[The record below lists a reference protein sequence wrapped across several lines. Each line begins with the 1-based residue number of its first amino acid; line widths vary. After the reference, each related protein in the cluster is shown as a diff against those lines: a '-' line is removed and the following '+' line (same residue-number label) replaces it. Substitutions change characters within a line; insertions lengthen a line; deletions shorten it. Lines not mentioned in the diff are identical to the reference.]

1 MNNEKLLPPKPIFK
15 SRKSHDAV
23 FATLIGGGLPD
34 WLAKILSSRL
44 DKPTEIDLLYSN
56 ELAEIEDPSSIPDMD
71 IAVSRIVLAIK
82 NEEKIILVCDHDM
95 DGTGSAAVLWSALI
109 DYFNVREA
117 LINVVTSHRLTEGYG
132 ITEPVA
138 QRIIALKPSLVIS
151 ADKGSSDEPRI
162 KKIAEAGIDV
172 IVTDHHEIG
181 TNGPPKSAIAV
192 VNPIRVDSSYDKHV
206 CGAGVAFL
214 TMAKVRTALIQEGVR
229 QTIPSLAPLLDYV
242 AVATIADCVS
252 MQPGKASTNRTFVKR
267 GLQLINKKTR
277 PCWEVFCSDLQGP
290 VDAETIG
297 FRLAPAVAAA
307 GRLDWAEVGFKFLIA
322 KTKAEAQKYWQE
334 LQNENTLRKEIEK
347 KLREKAIPEACKKN
361 GQSIVLFFEDGHSG
375 VHGITASRLVESF
388 GKPSAI
394 FAPKGAGVKNSTS
407 TDELKI
413 ASGSFRGIPGFNVK
427 EALSYV
433 SEKYPE
439 LLLSHGG
446 HLGAGGGSILISLFD
461 RFVSAYEE
469 AVNAQIGD
477 RELKP
482 IIWVDGEL
490 PIGLS
495 DINVLNEL
503 DKLEPWGRDFP
514 YPTFKGKY
522 EVRNIQTL
530 GDGSHLKLSLWDGV
544 SVKDAIWFNAVQTDI
559 EELNIQT
566 GSQVVFL
573 YNLKSNWFRNKRKIQ
588 LQIISQIDPNEENSI

>member
-1 MNNEKLLPPKPIFK
+1 MLMPPKPIFK
-15 SRKSHDAV
+15 PRESDDAI
-23 FATLIGGGLPD
+23 FASLSGGGLPD

-44 DKPTEIDLLYSN
+44 DKAMEVDALYSN
-56 ELAEIEDPSSIPDMD
+56 ELSNVEDPSSIPDMD
-71 IAVSRIVLAIK
+71 IAVRRIVRAIK
-82 NEEKIILVCDHDM
+82 DEEKITLVCDHDM
-95 DGTGSAAVLWSALI
+95 DGTGSAAVLWVALI
-109 DYFNVREA
+109 DYFNVKDS
-117 LINVVTSHRLTEGYG
+117 LVNVVTSHRLTEGYG

-138 QRIIALKPSLVIS
+138 QRIIDLRPGLVIS

-181 TNGPPKSAIAV
+181 ANGPPKSALAV
-192 VNPIRVDSSYDKHV
+192 VNPIRLDSSYDKHV

-229 QTIPSLAPLLDYV
+229 QKIPSLAPLLDYV

-252 MQPGKASTNRTFVKR
+252 MKPSKASTNRTFVKR
-267 GLQLINKKTR
+267 GLQLINNKTR

-297 FRLAPAVAAA
+297 FKLAPAVAAA

-322 KTKAEAQKYWQE
+322 KTKHEAQKYWQE
-334 LQNENTLRKEIEK
+334 LQNENSLRKEIEK
-347 KLREKAIPEACKKN
+347 KLREKAIPEACKKK

-388 GKPSAI
+388 GKPAAI
-394 FAPKGAGVKNSTS
+394 FAPKGVGVKNATS

-427 EALSYV
+427 EALTYV

-446 HLGAGGGSILISLFD
+446 HVGAGGGSILITTFD
-461 RFVSAYEE
+461 QFVSAYEE

-477 RELKP
+477 KELKP
-482 IIWVDGEL
+482 TIWIDGEL
-490 PIGLS
+490 PIGVS
-495 DINVLNEL
+495 DFDVLNEL

-514 YPTFKGKY
+514 YPTFKGQF
-522 EVRNIQTL
+522 EVRSIKKL
-530 GDGSHLKLSLWDGV
+530 GDGSHLKLSLWDGL
-544 SVKDAIWFNAVQTDI
+544 SAKDAIWFNAVQSSD
-559 EELNIQT
+559 EVEFNI
-566 GSQVVFL
+566 GSTLSFV
-573 YNLKSNWFRNKRKIQ
+573 YSLKSNWYRNNRKIQ
-588 LQIISQIDPNEENSI
+588 LQIVSQIDH

>member
-1 MNNEKLLPPKPIFK
+1 MLFPPKPTFK
-15 SRKSHDAV
+15 ARESNDAV
-23 FATLIGGGLPD
+23 FATLTGGGLPS

-44 DKPTEIDLLYSN
+44 DKPIEVELLYSN
-56 ELAEIEDPSSIPDMD
+56 DLADIEDPSLIPDMD
-71 IAVSRIVLAIK
+71 VAVKRIVEAIK
-82 NEEKIILVCDHDM
+82 NEEKIVLVCDHDM
-95 DGTGSAAVLWSALI
+95 DGTGSAAVLWTALI
-109 DYFNVREA
+109 DYFNVKES
-117 LINVVTSHRLTEGYG
+117 LVNVVTSHRLTEGYG

-138 QRIIALKPSLVIS
+138 QRIIDIKPGLVIS

-162 KKIAEAGIDV
+162 KKIAETGIDV

-181 TNGPPKSAIAV
+181 NDGPPKSAIAV

-214 TMAKVRTALIQEGVR
+214 TMAKVRTALIKEGVR
-229 QTIPSLAPLLDYV
+229 QKISSLAPLLDYV

-252 MQPGKASTNRTFVKR
+252 MKPDKASTNRTFVKR
-267 GLQLINKKTR
+267 GLQLINNKTR

-322 KTKAEAQKYWQE
+322 KTKVEAQKYWQE
-334 LQNENTLRKEIEK
+334 LQNENELRKEIEK
-347 KLREKAIPEACKKN
+347 KLRGKAIPEACKKN

-375 VHGITASRLVESF
+375 VHGITASRLVEAF

-407 TDELKI
+407 SDETKI

-433 SEKYPE
+433 GEKYPE

-446 HLGAGGGSILISLFD
+446 HIGAGGGSILISSFD
-461 RFVSAYEE
+461 KFVSAYEE

-477 RELKP
+477 KELKP
-482 IIWVDGEL
+482 IIWVDDEL

-514 YPTFKGKY
+514 YPTFKGKF
-522 EVRNIQTL
+522 EVRNFKTL
-530 GDGSHLKLSLWDGV
+530 GDGSHLKLSLWDGADI
-544 SVKDAIWFNAVQTDI
+544 KDAIWFNASQGGAEI
-559 EELNIQT
+559 EFNIGSTLNL
-566 GSQVVFL
+566 V
-573 YNLKSNWFRNKRKIQ
+573 YCLKSNWYRNNKKIQ
-588 LQIISQIDPNEENSI
+588 LQIISKIDN

>member
-1 MNNEKLLPPKPIFK
+1 MSTKIQTPPKPIFK
-15 SRKSHDAV
+15 PRESDDAIFASLSR
-23 FATLIGGGLPD
+23 GGLPD
-34 WLAKILSSRL
+34 WLATILSSRL
-44 DKPTEIDLLYSN
+44 DKPMEVDSLYSN
-56 ELAEIEDPSSIPDMD
+56 ELTDIEDPSSIPDMKV
-71 IAVSRIVLAIK
+71 AVSRIVQAIK
-82 NEEKIILVCDHDM
+82 NEEKITLVCDHDM
-95 DGTGSAAVLWSALI
+95 DGTGSAAVLWVALI
-109 DYFNVREA
+109 DYFNVKDS
-117 LINVVTSHRLTEGYG
+117 LVNVVTSHRLTEGYG

-138 QRIIALKPSLVIS
+138 QRIIDIRPGLVIS

-162 KKIAEAGIDV
+162 KKIAESGIDV

-181 TNGPPKSAIAV
+181 ANGPPKSAIAV
-192 VNPIRVDSSYDKHV
+192 VNPIRIDSSYDKHV

-229 QTIPSLAPLLDYV
+229 QKIPSLAPLLDYV

-252 MQPGKASTNRTFVKR
+252 MKPSKASTNRTFVKH
-267 GLQLINKKTR
+267 GLQLINNKTR
-277 PCWEVFCSDLQGP
+277 PCWEVFCSDLHGP

-322 KTKAEAQKYWQE
+322 KTKHEAQKYWQE
-334 LQNENTLRKEIEK
+334 LQNENSLRKEIEK

-388 GKPSAI
+388 GKPAAI

-407 TDELKI
+407 TDEIKI

-433 SEKYPE
+433 GEKYPE

-446 HLGAGGGSILISLFD
+446 HVGAGGGSILITTFD
-461 RFVSAYEE
+461 KFVSAYEE

-477 RELKP
+477 KELKP
-482 IIWVDGEL
+482 TIWIDGEL
-490 PIGLS
+490 PIGVS
-495 DINVLNEL
+495 DFDVLNEL

-514 YPTFKGKY
+514 YPTFKGKF
-522 EVRNIQTL
+522 EVRSIKKL
-530 GDGSHLKLSLWDGV
+530 GDGSHLKLSLWDGL
-544 SVKDAIWFNAVQTDI
+544 SAKDAIWFNAVQRSD
-559 EELNIQT
+559 EVEFNI
-566 GSQVVFL
+566 GSTLSFV
-573 YNLKSNWFRNKRKIQ
+573 YSLKSNWYRNNRKIQ
-588 LQIISQIDPNEENSI
+588 LQIVSQIDN

>member
-1 MNNEKLLPPKPIFK
+1 
-15 SRKSHDAV
+15 
-23 FATLIGGGLPD
+23 
-34 WLAKILSSRL
+34 
-44 DKPTEIDLLYSN
+44 
-56 ELAEIEDPSSIPDMD
+56 
-71 IAVSRIVLAIK
+71 
-82 NEEKIILVCDHDM
+82 
-95 DGTGSAAVLWSALI
+95 
-109 DYFNVREA
+109 
-117 LINVVTSHRLTEGYG
+117 
-132 ITEPVA
+132 
-138 QRIIALKPSLVIS
+138 
-151 ADKGSSDEPRI
+151 
-162 KKIAEAGIDV
+162 
-172 IVTDHHEIG
+172 
-181 TNGPPKSAIAV
+181 
-192 VNPIRVDSSYDKHV
+192 
-206 CGAGVAFL
+206 
-214 TMAKVRTALIQEGVR
+214 
-229 QTIPSLAPLLDYV
+229 
-242 AVATIADCVS
+242 
-252 MQPGKASTNRTFVKR
+252 
-267 GLQLINKKTR
+267 
-277 PCWEVFCSDLQGP
+277 

-334 LQNENTLRKEIEK
+334 LQNENALRKEIEK

>member
-1 MNNEKLLPPKPIFK
+1 MQKPPKPIFK
-15 SRKSHDAV
+15 TRKIDDAV
-23 FATLIGGGLPD
+23 YANLIEGGLAD

-44 DKPTEIDLLYSN
+44 DKPIDVEFLYSN
-56 ELAEIEDPSSIPDMD
+56 DLTDVVDPSSIPDMD
-71 IAVSRIVLAIK
+71 VAVRRIVAAIK
-82 NEEKIILVCDHDM
+82 NEEKIVLVCDHDM
-95 DGTGSAAVLWSALI
+95 DGTGSAAVLWVALI
-109 DYFNVREA
+109 DYFNVNES
-117 LINVVTSHRLTEGYG
+117 LVNVVTSHRLTEGYG

-138 QRIIALKPSLVIS
+138 QRIIELKPGLVIS

-181 TNGPPKSAIAV
+181 INGPPKSAIAV
-192 VNPIRVDSSYDKHV
+192 VNPIRTDSSYDKHV

-214 TMAKVRTALIQEGVR
+214 TMAKVRTALIQEDIR
-229 QTIPSLAPLLDYV
+229 QKIPSLSTLLDFV

-252 MQPGKASTNRTFVKR
+252 MKPDKASTNRTFVKR
-267 GLQLINKKTR
+267 GLQLINNKTR

-307 GRLDWAEVGFKFLIA
+307 GRLDWAEAGFKFLIA

-334 LQNENTLRKEIEK
+334 LQSENALRKEIEK

-375 VHGITASRLVESF
+375 VHGITASRLVEAF

-407 TDELKI
+407 SDEIKI

-427 EALSYV
+427 EALSFV
-433 SEKYPE
+433 DERYPG

-446 HLGAGGGSILISLFD
+446 HHGAGGGSILISLFD
-461 RFVSAYEE
+461 SFVNAYEK

-477 RELKP
+477 KELKP
-482 IIWVDGEL
+482 TIWIDDEL
-490 PIGLS
+490 PIELS

-514 YPTFKGKY
+514 SPTFKGSF
-522 EVRNIQTL
+522 EVRNIQSL
-530 GDGSHLKLSLWDGV
+530 GDGSHLKLSLWNGIGI
-544 SVKDAIWFNAVQTDI
+544 KDAIWFNALQSGSEI
-559 EELNIQT
+559 EFKIGSTLNLVY
-566 GSQVVFL
+566 S
-573 YNLKSNWFRNKRKIQ
+573 LKSNWYRNNRKIQ
-588 LQIISQIDPNEENSI
+588 LQIVSQIDN

>member
-1 MNNEKLLPPKPIFK
+1 MNTEMLMPPKPIFK
-15 SRKSHDAV
+15 SRESDDAI
-23 FATLIGGGLPD
+23 FATLSRGGLPD

-44 DKPTEIDLLYSN
+44 DKPMEVDSLYSN
-56 ELAEIEDPSSIPDMD
+56 ELTDVEDPSSIPDMD
-71 IAVSRIVLAIK
+71 VAVSRIVRAIK
-82 NEEKIILVCDHDM
+82 DEERITLVCDHDM

-109 DYFNVREA
+109 DYFKVSP
-117 LINVVTSHRLTEGYG
+117 LLVNVVTSHRLTEGYG

-138 QRIIALKPSLVIS
+138 QRIIDLKPSLVIS

-162 KKIAEAGIDV
+162 KKIAESGIDV

-181 TNGPPKSAIAV
+181 ANGPPKSAIAV
-192 VNPIRVDSSYDKHV
+192 VNPIRIDSSYDKHV

-214 TMAKVRTALIQEGVR
+214 TMAKVRTALIQQGVR
-229 QTIPSLAPLLDYV
+229 QKIPSLAPLLDYV

-252 MQPGKASTNRTFVKR
+252 MKPSKASTNRTFVKR
-267 GLQLINKKTR
+267 GLQLINNKTR

-322 KTKAEAQKYWQE
+322 KTKHEAQKYWQE
-334 LQNENTLRKEIEK
+334 LQNENSLRKEIEK
-347 KLREKAIPEACKKN
+347 RLREKAIPEACKKN

-388 GKPSAI
+388 GKPAAI

-407 TDELKI
+407 TDDIKI

-446 HLGAGGGSILISLFD
+446 HVGAGGGSILITTFD
-461 RFVSAYEE
+461 KFVSAYEE

-477 RELKP
+477 KELKP
-482 IIWVDGEL
+482 TIWIDGEL
-490 PIGLS
+490 PIGVS
-495 DINVLNEL
+495 DFDVLNEF

-514 YPTFKGKY
+514 YPTFKGKF
-522 EVRNIQTL
+522 EVRSIKKL
-530 GDGSHLKLSLWDGV
+530 GDGSHLKLSLWDGL
-544 SVKDAIWFNAVQTDI
+544 SAKDAIWFNAVKSSD
-559 EELNIQT
+559 EVEFNI
-566 GSQVVFL
+566 GSTLSFV
-573 YNLKSNWFRNKRKIQ
+573 YSLKSNWYRNNRKIQ
-588 LQIISQIDPNEENSI
+588 LQIISQIDN